1 MTWISL
7 GPREQSGL
15 QLGSYSK
22 AQHDPSPFWKSH
34 MQKGFWKSHMQKGYR
49 ASPLEPRMVGAHG
62 KSREVWVPLDSP
74 TRWAESRQAA

>member
-22 AQHDPSPFWKSH
+22 AQHDPSP
-34 MQKGFWKSHMQKGYR
+34 FWKSHMQKGYR